1 MTQKVWGEHVF
12 PFLGVLDPAVAQ
24 AIGVLSAAIAML
36 IISFTSYYFP
46 RGHDRFDKEHHNDDD
61 ESRHHDDSE
70 RG

>member
-1 MTQKVWGEHVF
+1 MTQKVWGEHMF

-46 RGHDRFDKEHHNDDD
+46 RGHDRFDEDTPEDKPRKNRKTPED
-61 ESRHHDDSE
+61 E
-70 RG
+70 